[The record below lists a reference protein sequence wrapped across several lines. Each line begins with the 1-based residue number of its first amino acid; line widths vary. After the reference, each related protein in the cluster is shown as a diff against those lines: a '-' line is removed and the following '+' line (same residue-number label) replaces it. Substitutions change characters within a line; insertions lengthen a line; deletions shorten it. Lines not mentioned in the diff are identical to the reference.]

1 MIYFIEHD
9 TAGNICH
16 VCADPNATIVPVVNR
31 IFCQDPQG
39 NPIKDADGNIL
50 SPYGQPLVEPDE
62 ISEDDYTMLMRD
74 GASNYTFDATSAKV
88 VKKAGA

>member
-16 VCADPNATIVPVVNR
+16 VCADPNATMVPVVNR
-31 IFCQDPQG
+31 IFCRDTQG
-39 NPIKDADGNIL
+39 NPIKDAEGNIL

-62 ISEDDYTMLMRD
+62 ISEDDYNMLMSD
-74 GASNYTFDATSAKV
+74 GASNYTFDSATSKL